1 MMTIEVTQSD
11 RKCGWQCVCWW
22 YITDIHPTPS
32 LGPVSTSQLFSR
44 PPVCDS
50 VPCISRVTD
59 KISRHSHSRQG
70 GLSARPGCA
79 PTLGGI
85 QSWNLSVTAASS
97 LWFHQGALV
106 CGESNFCHSL
116 LMEGLSIP
124 GYIHSSP
131 VSFLAFKSFL
141 LIMECGGVWDGER
154 EKERR
159 GEEKRREKEGV
170 GWERKVGLRV
180 EFE

>member
-1 MMTIEVTQSD
+1 MPGKKTSKRQDHKGVMTIEVTQSD

-32 LGPVSTSQLFSR
+32 LGPVSTSQLSSR

-97 LWFHQGALV
+97 LLGLHTPRCVPPRSPCMWRIR
-106 CGESNFCHSL
+106 L
-116 LMEGLSIP
+116 LTQPS
-124 GYIHSSP
+124 Y
-131 VSFLAFKSFL
+131 
-141 LIMECGGVWDGER
+141 GGIVYS
-154 EKERR
+154 
-159 GEEKRREKEGV
+159 GV
-170 GWERKVGLRV
+170 HPQLPH
-180 EFE
+180 

>member
-1 MMTIEVTQSD
+1 
-11 RKCGWQCVCWW
+11 
-22 YITDIHPTPS
+22 
-32 LGPVSTSQLFSR
+32 
-44 PPVCDS
+44 
-50 VPCISRVTD
+50 
-59 KISRHSHSRQG
+59 
-70 GLSARPGCA
+70 
-79 PTLGGI
+79 
-85 QSWNLSVTAASS
+85 
-97 LWFHQGALV
+97 
-106 CGESNFCHSL
+106 
-116 LMEGLSIP
+116 MEGLSIP